1 MSETEIEG
9 GCNCGSVRY
18 RIKSAP
24 LAVAVCHCSNC
35 RRQSGSAFS
44 VNIVVRAD
52 AMELTGDLTTYED
65 RDTESGAPVLRQF
78 CATCGSP
85 IQSLSAASP
94 KIAIVKAGTADD
106 PGRFT
111 PAVHVWTAS
120 ALPWVEIPAG
130 LPQFERNTP

>member
-1 MSETEIEG
+1 MAETEIEG

-120 ALPWVEIPAG
+120 ALPWVEIPAD
-130 LPQFERNTP
+130 LPRFERNAP